1 MRILVI
7 EDNSIQADT
16 LTTLLHLEG
25 HAALFVGDA
34 LAALTYLDAPS
45 EPLPEAIILD
55 LRLPGL
61 DGAEFLERL
70 SQHPE
75 WWQIPVI
82 VVSAAVEELDH
93 LRQRFPAVR
102 VLPKPCDPDVLLDA
116 LKEIEAEQRG
126 EKP

>member
-1 MRILVI
+1 MRILTI

-45 EPLPEAIILD
+45 EPLPECIILD
-55 LRLPGL
+55 LRLPGM
-61 DGAEFLERL
+61 DGAEFLAAIDKN
-70 SQHPE
+70 PE
-75 WWQIPVI
+75 WRQIPVI
-82 VVSAAVEELDH
+82 VMSAAVEELTR
-93 LRQRFPAVR
+93 LRERFPAVR

-126 EKP
+126 A